1 MSQDPFQYKAG
12 VLYVAEWEA
21 VTAGFTTREKGVS
34 TIPYASLNLGLHV
47 EDRQEDVHE
56 NRRLLARKLHF
67 PMRTWICSEQ
77 THENVVQK
85 VTKQDCG
92 KGVYEYRESIAG
104 TDGIY
109 TNESDVLLTSCYAD
123 CVPLYFYAP
132 SYHLIGLA
140 HAGWKGTVKEIA
152 CNMIHKWTQEEGVPL
167 TDIHVAIGPSIGNC
181 CYVVDNRVMDAVKKV
196 VTYEPK
202 QVEKGQYQIDLKT
215 INRLLCLQCGIPE
228 ENIITSSYCTSC
240 EEKLFFSHRRDRGKT
255 GRMMSFIGFR
265 EGISS

>member
-1 MSQDPFQYKAG
+1 MNQDPFQYKDG
-12 VLYVAEWEA
+12 VLYVSEWEA
-21 VTAGFTTREKGVS
+21 VTAGFTTREQGVS
-34 TIPYASLNLGLHV
+34 TTPYASLNLGLHV

-56 NRRLLARKLHF
+56 NRRLLAHKLHF
-67 PMRTWICSEQ
+67 PMHTWICSEQ
-77 THENVVQK
+77 THANVVQK

-92 KGVYEYRESIAG
+92 KGIYEYKDGIAG

-109 TNESDVLLTSCYAD
+109 TNEPDVLLTSCYAD

-140 HAGWKGTVKEIA
+140 HAGWKGTVTEIA

-167 TDIHVAIGPSIGNC
+167 TDIHVAIGPSIGDC

-196 VTYEPK
+196 VTYKPK
-202 QVEKGQYQIDLKT
+202 QVENGQYQIDLKT
-215 INRLLCLQCGIPE
+215 INRLLCLKCGIPE
-228 ENIITSSYCTSC
+228 ENIIISSYCTSC
-240 EEKLFFSHRRDRGKT
+240 EEKLFFSHRRDQGKT